1 MSAPGSPLI
10 AGAEV
15 RVGGQAIDPDLA
27 AHLVEVRVEDHL
39 MLADAFVIRIADPEL
54 KHIDANPLEV
64 GADVEVLLAAADGN
78 RLVSLLDG
86 QVTSVEPEFG
96 AHGTVIVIRGYDHSH
111 ALNRSRRS
119 ETYQNSTAGDIARK
133 VTSRAGLT
141 PGTIEDEGGVQSFVQ
156 QNNET
161 DWEFLWRLAER
172 LGHEV
177 VVIKKELSFRRAG
190 GDAGSPLTLRWGDGL
205 LSFRPR
211 LTGIQQ
217 VEDVVVRGW
226 DAGAKRVIEATAKPE
241 QLLSTIG
248 VTRDKVVGA
257 LSGGTLRVLDR
268 PVATQDEATALAKSV
283 ASKVGNAYL
292 EATGVARGNPALRAG
307 TKVRIEGVGS
317 RFGGEYT
324 LSATTHVYRSARGYQ
339 TQFTVAGRSP
349 RSIVDLATPSS
360 RKSWGNSVVIGTVT
374 QNDDPAGLGRVR
386 VKYGEH
392 DAEGWWAPVVSL
404 GAGKDKGVLMTP
416 VVGDQ
421 VVVSF
426 EHDDVRK
433 PYVLGAI
440 WNGDE
445 KPGDLVQTDGSFAL
459 QSEKR
464 VIIGAKEK
472 ISITGDEEL
481 VITVGQSKVTLR
493 KSGDIQVEGQNVTI
507 KSSGTASVEASGS
520 LTVKGS
526 SLTVQATGT
535 VQISGAQITLG

>member
-1 MSAPGSPLI
+1 MSAPSSPLI
-10 AGAEV
+10 AGAEI
-15 RVGGQAIDPDLA
+15 RVAGQEIDPELA
-27 AHLVEVRVEDHL
+27 AHVLEVRVEDHL
-39 MLADAFVIRIADPEL
+39 MLPDAFVIRIADPQL
-54 KHIDANPLEV
+54 KHVDSNPFEV
-64 GADVEVLLAAADGN
+64 GAEVEVQLAAADGN

-96 AHGTVIVIRGYDHSH
+96 AQGTVIAIRGYDHSH
-111 ALNRSRRS
+111 SLNRSRRS
-119 ETYQNSTAGDIARK
+119 DTYQNSTAGDIARK
-133 VTSRAGLT
+133 VAGRAGLT

-161 DWEFLWRLAER
+161 DWDFLWRLAER

-177 VVIKKELSFRRAG
+177 VVLKKELHFRKAG
-190 GDAGSPLTLRWGDGL
+190 GDARTPLTLRWGDSL
-205 LSFRPR
+205 LAFRPR
-211 LTGIQQ
+211 LTGVQQ

-226 DAGAKRVIEATAKPE
+226 DSAAKRVIEATAKPE
-241 QLLSTIG
+241 ALLSTIG
-248 VTRDKVVGA
+248 VTRDKVVSA

-268 PVATQDEATALAKSV
+268 PVTTQDEATALAKSV

-292 EATGVARGNPALRAG
+292 EATGVAKGDPQLRAG
-307 TKVRIEGVGS
+307 TKVTIDGVGT

-324 LSATTHVYRSARGYQ
+324 LSATTHIYRSARGYQ
-339 TQFTVAGRSP
+339 TRFIVAGRSP
-349 RSIVDLATPSS
+349 RSIVDLTTPSS
-360 RKSWGNSVVIGTVT
+360 RRSWGNSVVIGTVT
-374 QNDDPAGLGRVR
+374 QNQDPSGLGRVR

-392 DAEGWWAPVVSL
+392 DAEGWWAPVVTP
-404 GAGKDKGVLMTP
+404 GAGKDKGLLMTP

-421 VVVSF
+421 VVVAF

-445 KPGDLVQTDGSFAL
+445 KPGDLVQTDGTFAL

-464 VIIGAKEK
+464 VVIGAKEK

-481 VITVGQSKVTLR
+481 VITVGQSKVTL
-493 KSGDIQVEGQNVTI
+493 KKNGDIQVEGQNVKIT
-507 KSSGTASVEASGS
+507 SSGTASVESSGS